1 MYTVA
6 LLRGEIGFEIYRVDT
21 GKRYN
26 HQAVEKYFGRDMAN
40 RLTGLRKQLRAK
52 AFIVISLLTFSLI
65 IFTNTEVQ
73 AGSSNQNPFTNASS
87 NQSSIVY
94 APITLDGREIVHIA
108 ARKGTSNNLNQ
119 NTISPLDIRVEMYE
133 ENLSQIIATGF
144 NPKTLYV
151 TPAQNKQQTVI
162 LVGDTGK
169 LKRSK
174 LMSVTELDAQ
184 LHGLSVND
192 LAGEYSK
199 NIRSKLIK
207 ALQERQP
214 ASIQRNFFNSLGIL
228 AGIILLTAL
237 LVFYYKSFGKK
248 GERLQQEEPL
258 LSDSGIDSENAALE
272 AEENAQ
278 MMEYCQQKIIWQR
291 KLNINKLKRW
301 ILVISLFL
309 LWVLGLAAITGM
321 FPYTRW
327 LEDWLLTKPLLL
339 AIILSTIL
347 GIKASD
353 VIIDFLFRKILDRES
368 QKSNISA
375 RRISRLTTFSNVIKG
390 AITSIWMV
398 LGILW
403 FLEKLHIPI
412 IPILAGAGI
421 VGFAVSFSSQNLIR
435 DIINGI
441 IMLWEDQFIIGDLIN
456 VSGTVGVVEHV
467 NLRMT
472 QLRQAN
478 GILST
483 ISNSSISIVHNLTKD
498 WSRIVFTVDISPEAD
513 IDKALDIVKETAC
526 GMQTDEE
533 WKDSVI
539 DPVNVLGV
547 NNISSNGIE
556 IMLWFKTEP
565 GTQFALAREFRRRLK
580 YAFDRENIDIG
591 IPQNSLQLQDSP
603 ALRLFTSNSN

>member
-1 MYTVA
+1 MV
-6 LLRGEIGFEIYRVDT
+6 
-21 GKRYN
+21 
-26 HQAVEKYFGRDMAN
+26 N

-52 AFIVISLLTFSLI
+52 AFILISLLTFSLI

-87 NQSSIVY
+87 NQSTIVY

-108 ARKGTSNNLNQ
+108 ARKGISNNLSQ
-119 NTISPLDIRVEMYE
+119 NTISPLDTRVEMYE
-133 ENLSQIIATGF
+133 EKLSQILATGF

-162 LVGDTGK
+162 LVGDTEN
-169 LKRSK
+169 LKRRK

-184 LHGLSVND
+184 LHGLSITD

-199 NIRSKLIK
+199 NIRPALIK

-214 ASIQRNFFNSLGIL
+214 ETIQQRFFNSLGIL

-237 LVFYYKSFGKK
+237 LVFYYKKFVKK
-248 GERLQQEEPL
+248 EETLQQEEPSV
-258 LSDSGIDSENAALE
+258 SDFGIESENAASE
-272 AEENAQ
+272 AEEDAQ
-278 MMEYCQQKIIWQR
+278 MMEYCQKKLIWQR
-291 KLNINKLKRW
+291 KLNINRLKIW
-301 ILVISLFL
+301 ILVISLFM
-309 LWVLGLAAITGM
+309 LWVSGLAAIVGM

-327 LEDWLLTKPLLL
+327 LQDWLLTKPLLL

-353 VIIDFLFRKILDRES
+353 VIIDFLFRKILDKES
-368 QKSNISA
+368 QKPHVSA

-390 AITSIWMV
+390 AITFIWMV

-456 VSGTVGVVEHV
+456 VSGTVGVVENV
-467 NLRMT
+467 NLRMI

-483 ISNSSISIVHNLTKD
+483 ISNSSISTVHNLTKD

-513 IDKALDIVKETAC
+513 IDKALGIVRETAC

-533 WKDSVI
+533 WKDSVL

-565 GTQFALAREFRRRLK
+565 GAQFALAREFRRRLK

>member
-26 HQAVEKYFGRDMAN
+26 RQTVEKYFGRDMAN

-94 APITLDGREIVHIA
+94 APKTLDGREIVHIA

-207 ALQERQP
+207 ALQERLP

>member
-214 ASIQRNFFNSLGIL
+214 ASIQRKFFNSLGIL

-278 MMEYCQQKIIWQR
+278 MMEYCQKKIIWQR

>member
-1 MYTVA
+1 
-6 LLRGEIGFEIYRVDT
+6 
-21 GKRYN
+21 
-26 HQAVEKYFGRDMAN
+26 MAN
-40 RLTGLRKQLRAK
+40 RLAGLRKRLGAK
-52 AFIVISLLTFSLI
+52 AFILISLLTFSLI
-65 IFTNTEVQ
+65 IFTNAEVQ

-94 APITLDGREIVHIA
+94 APITLDGREIIYIA
-108 ARKGTSNNLNQ
+108 ARKGTGNNLNQ

-144 NPKTLYV
+144 NPRKLYA
-151 TPAQNKQQTVI
+151 TPAQNQQQTVI
-162 LVGDTGK
+162 LVGDNGK
-169 LKRSK
+169 LKRRK

-184 LHGLSVND
+184 LHGLSIAD

-199 NIRSKLIK
+199 NIRPALIK
-207 ALQERQP
+207 AWQERQP
-214 ASIQRNFFNSLGIL
+214 ETIQRKFFNSLGIL
-228 AGIILLTAL
+228 VGIILLTIL
-237 LVFYYKSFGKK
+237 LVFYYKSFAKK
-248 GERLQQEEPL
+248 GERLQEEEPL
-258 LSDSGIDSENAALE
+258 LSDFEIDSENAASE
-272 AEENAQ
+272 AEQDAQ
-278 MMEYCQQKIIWQR
+278 MMEYCQKKIIWQR
-291 KLNINKLKRW
+291 KLNINRLKIW

-309 LWVLGLAAITGM
+309 LWVLGLAAIAGM

-339 AIILSTIL
+339 GIILATVF

-353 VIIDFLFRKILDRES
+353 VIIDFFFRKIVDRES
-368 QKSNISA
+368 QKPNVSV
-375 RRISRLTTFSNVIKG
+375 RHVSRLTTFSNVVKG
-390 AITSIWMV
+390 AITFIWMV

-456 VSGTVGVVEHV
+456 ISGTVGVVENV

-483 ISNSSISIVHNLTKD
+483 ISNSSISTVHNLTKD
-498 WSRIVFTVDISPEAD
+498 WSRIVFTVEVSPEAD
-513 IDKALDIVKETAC
+513 IDKALEIVRETAC
-526 GMQTDEE
+526 GMQNDEE

-565 GTQFALAREFRRRLK
+565 GTQFALGREFRRRLK
-580 YAFDRENIDIG
+580 HAFDRENIDIG
-591 IPQNSLQLQDSP
+591 IPQQSLQLEDSP
-603 ALRLFTSNSN
+603 ALRLFTSNSNQ

>member
-1 MYTVA
+1 
-6 LLRGEIGFEIYRVDT
+6 
-21 GKRYN
+21 
-26 HQAVEKYFGRDMAN
+26 MAN

-65 IFTNTEVQ
+65 IFTNAEVQ

-87 NQSSIVY
+87 NQSSIIY

-133 ENLSQIIATGF
+133 ENLSQILAEGF

-151 TPAQNKQQTVI
+151 TPAQNKQQTVV

-169 LKRSK
+169 LKRRK

-184 LHGLSVND
+184 LHGLSVTD
-192 LAGEYSK
+192 LASEYSK
-199 NIRSKLIK
+199 NIRPTLIK

-214 ASIQRNFFNSLGIL
+214 ASIQRKFFNSLGIL

-258 LSDSGIDSENAALE
+258 LNDSGIESENAASE
-272 AEENAQ
+272 AEEDAR

-309 LWVLGLAAITGM
+309 LWVSGLAAITGM

-327 LEDWLLTKPLLL
+327 LQDWLLTKPLLL

-353 VIIDFLFRKILDRES
+353 VIIDFLFRKILDKES
-368 QKSNISA
+368 QKPHVSA

-390 AITSIWMV
+390 AITFIWMV

-483 ISNSSISIVHNLTKD
+483 ISNSSISTVHNLTKD

-513 IDKALDIVKETAC
+513 IDKALGIVRETAC

-591 IPQNSLQLQDSP
+591 IPQNSLKLKDSP
-603 ALRLFTSNSN
+603 ALRLLTSNRNQ

>member
-1 MYTVA
+1 
-6 LLRGEIGFEIYRVDT
+6 
-21 GKRYN
+21 
-26 HQAVEKYFGRDMAN
+26 MAN
-40 RLTGLRKQLRAK
+40 RLTGLRKQLGAK
-52 AFIVISLLTFSLI
+52 AFILISLFTFSLI
-65 IFTNTEVQ
+65 IFTNAKVQ
-73 AGSSNQNPFTNASS
+73 AASSNQNLFTNASN
-87 NQSSIVY
+87 NQSTIVY
-94 APITLDGREIVHIA
+94 APITLDGRDIVHIA
-108 ARKGTSNNLNQ
+108 ARKGTGNNLNQ
-119 NTISPLDIRVEMYE
+119 NTISPLDIRVDMYE
-133 ENLSQIIATGF
+133 ENLSEILATGF
-144 NPKTLYV
+144 NPRTLYV
-151 TPAQNKQQTVI
+151 SPAQSEQQTVI
-162 LVGDTGK
+162 LVGDRNK
-169 LKRSK
+169 LKRRK
-174 LMSVTELDAQ
+174 LMSVTELDARI
-184 LHGLSVND
+184 HGLSVAD

-199 NIRSKLIK
+199 NIRPALIK
-207 ALQERQP
+207 AWQERQP
-214 ASIQRNFFNSLGIL
+214 ATIQRKFFYSLGIFV
-228 AGIILLTAL
+228 GIILLTAL
-237 LVFYYKSFGKK
+237 LVFYIKSFGKK
-248 GERLQQEEPL
+248 GERLQEEEPS
-258 LSDSGIDSENAALE
+258 LSDFEIESEADSEAE
-272 AEENAQ
+272 ADAQ

-291 KLNINKLKRW
+291 KLNINRLKRW

-309 LWVLGLAAITGM
+309 LWVLGLAAIAGM

-339 AIILSTIL
+339 AIILATIL
-347 GIKASD
+347 GMKASD
-353 VIIDFLFRKILDRES
+353 VIIDFFFRKFVDRES
-368 QKSNISA
+368 QKPHVSA
-375 RRISRLTTFSNVIKG
+375 RHISRLTTFSNVLKG
-390 AITSIWMV
+390 AITFIWMV

-456 VSGTVGVVEHV
+456 INGTVGVVENV

-498 WSRIVFTVDISPEAD
+498 WSRIVFTVEVSPQAD
-513 IDKALDIVKETAC
+513 IDKALEIVRETAC

-533 WKDSVI
+533 WQESVI

-565 GTQFALAREFRRRLK
+565 GTQFALGREFRRRLK
-580 YAFDRENIDIG
+580 YAFDKENIDIG
-591 IPQNSLQLQDSP
+591 IPQSSLQLEDSP
-603 ALRLFTSNSN
+603 ALRLLTSNSEQ

>member
-1 MYTVA
+1 
-6 LLRGEIGFEIYRVDT
+6 
-21 GKRYN
+21 
-26 HQAVEKYFGRDMAN
+26 
-40 RLTGLRKQLRAK
+40 
-52 AFIVISLLTFSLI
+52 
-65 IFTNTEVQ
+65 
-73 AGSSNQNPFTNASS
+73 
-87 NQSSIVY
+87 
-94 APITLDGREIVHIA
+94 
-108 ARKGTSNNLNQ
+108 
-119 NTISPLDIRVEMYE
+119 
-133 ENLSQIIATGF
+133 
-144 NPKTLYV
+144 
-151 TPAQNKQQTVI
+151 
-162 LVGDTGK
+162 
-169 LKRSK
+169 
-174 LMSVTELDAQ
+174 MSVTELDAQ

-214 ASIQRNFFNSLGIL
+214 ASIQQKFLNSLGIL

-258 LSDSGIDSENAALE
+258 LSDSGIDSENAASE

-513 IDKALDIVKETAC
+513 IDKALGIVKETAC

-565 GTQFALAREFRRRLK
+565 GTQFALGREFRRRLK

>member
-1 MYTVA
+1 
-6 LLRGEIGFEIYRVDT
+6 
-21 GKRYN
+21 
-26 HQAVEKYFGRDMAN
+26 MAN

-73 AGSSNQNPFTNASS
+73 AGSSNQNSFTNASS

-94 APITLDGREIVHIA
+94 APITLDGQEIVHIA

-119 NTISPLDIRVEMYE
+119 NIISPLDIRVEMYE

-169 LKRSK
+169 LNRRK

-184 LHGLSVND
+184 LHGLSVTD

-199 NIRSKLIK
+199 NIRSTLIK

-214 ASIQRNFFNSLGIL
+214 ASIQRKFFNSLGIFV
-228 AGIILLTAL
+228 GIILLTAL

-258 LSDSGIDSENAALE
+258 LSDFRIDSENAASE
-272 AEENAQ
+272 AEEDTQ
-278 MMEYCQQKIIWQR
+278 MMEYCQKKIIWQR
-291 KLNINKLKRW
+291 KLNINRLKRW

-368 QKSNISA
+368 QKSNVSA

-390 AITSIWMV
+390 AITFIWMV

-513 IDKALDIVKETAC
+513 IDKALGIVKETAC

>member
-1 MYTVA
+1 
-6 LLRGEIGFEIYRVDT
+6 
-21 GKRYN
+21 
-26 HQAVEKYFGRDMAN
+26 MAN

-65 IFTNTEVQ
+65 IFTNTKVQ

-87 NQSSIVY
+87 NQSSIIY

-133 ENLSQIIATGF
+133 ENLSQILAEGF

-169 LKRSK
+169 LKRRK

-184 LHGLSVND
+184 LHGLSVTD

-199 NIRSKLIK
+199 NIRPTLIE
-207 ALQERQP
+207 AFQERQP
-214 ASIQRNFFNSLGIL
+214 ASIQRKFFNSLGIL

-237 LVFYYKSFGKK
+237 LIFYYRSFGKK

-258 LSDSGIDSENAALE
+258 LSDSGIDSENAASE
-272 AEENAQ
+272 AEEDEQ
-278 MMEYCQQKIIWQR
+278 MMEYCQQKVIWQR

-309 LWVLGLAAITGM
+309 LWVSGLAAITGM

-327 LEDWLLTKPLLL
+327 LQDWLLTKPLLL

-353 VIIDFLFRKILDRES
+353 VIIDFLFRKILDKES
-368 QKSNISA
+368 QKPHVSA

-390 AITSIWMV
+390 AITFIWMV

-483 ISNSSISIVHNLTKD
+483 ISNSSISTVHNLTKD

-513 IDKALDIVKETAC
+513 IDKALGIVRETAC

-580 YAFDRENIDIG
+580 HAFDRENIDIG
-591 IPQNSLQLQDSP
+591 IPQNSLKLKDSP
-603 ALRLFTSNSN
+603 ALRLLTSNRNQ